1 MDNADPRIGT
11 WRLNV
16 AKSKFSPGL
25 LTLMKVTP
33 PKDETIVYQELGTDE
48 FEMTITGTQTDG
60 KPIAAKSTLPR
71 QGGVV
76 KIQQGP
82 FPEAVTL
89 VTTRIDSN
97 NSYLTYMLNG
107 KQFLLGQSI
116 VSKNGRQ
123 MTTTI
128 KGADPQGKPFE
139 YVAVFDRQ

>member
-1 MDNADPRIGT
+1 MSNIDPRVGA
-11 WRLNV
+11 WKLNV
-16 AKSKFSPGL
+16 GKSKFSPAL
-25 LTLMKVTP
+25 LALMKVTP
-33 PKDETIVYQELGTDE
+33 PKDETMVYRELSPDE

-60 KPIAAKSTLPR
+60 KPIAGKSTLPR

-82 FPEAVTL
+82 FPEAVT
-89 VTTRIDSN
+89 VVATRIDSN

-107 KQFLLGQSI
+107 KQFLLGQSV
-116 VSKNGRQ
+116 VSKNGKQ

-139 YVAVFDRQ
+139 YVAVFDKQ